1 MPMQTPVLSVN
12 HRTFYFEIIHRE
24 IVLFFKQLLVH
35 QLCPTR
41 QALRFLGC
49 SVVIEVSWLQWVLP
63 RYLHQVGL
71 GCFLQLGQNMAAT
84 AQWRAVHLEHL
95 GSERRKTPFFSVVE
109 ETGELAKVP
118 GCHFSLYLKTNHL
131 FSGLNA
137 LKSSQNST
145 ENLTKLAQGFP
156 TLKPSSW
163 AQAYTEAVLPTPG
176 GPVMR
181 TVLHSGRPPSPS
193 ASVSPRKSPQSH
205 TSYGIYSQRNC
216 VQGFFIFWSI
226 KNCLFKTW
234 KKGHTAAIFS
244 FLFLRCSRLVTD
256 SFLFPF
262 LQPAARQN
270 DFFFFTEF
278 KSKLRMKIKG
288 NVTFAV
294 FSQRQHCRWLHLNSE
309 GCICQSIEESPKWHL
324 KNRRINKKIQL
335 GIGAIF
341 HYNTFLSGF
350 QSAPF
355 QRLCGG
361 DKCLLSSDIFS
372 FYLL

>member
-1 MPMQTPVLSVN
+1 M
-12 HRTFYFEIIHRE
+12 IG
-24 IVLFFKQLLVH
+24 LFILKLFTEKLLRFKQLLVH

-71 GCFLQLGQNMAAT
+71 GCLLKLGQNMAAT

-95 GSERRKTPFFSVVE
+95 GSERRKTPFFSLNLWIFCD
-109 ETGELAKVP
+109 TGSSLWWRKQGNSPRFLDANCS
-118 GCHFSLYLKTNHL
+118 GFHFSLYLKTNHL

-137 LKSSQNST
+137 LKSSSNST

-205 TSYGIYSQRNC
+205 TSYGSYSQRNC
-216 VQGFFIFWSI
+216 IQGFFLFIF
-226 KNCLFKTW
+226 F
-234 KKGHTAAIFS
+234 
-244 FLFLRCSRLVTD
+244 D
-256 SFLFPF
+256 
-262 LQPAARQN
+262 
-270 DFFFFTEF
+270 
-278 KSKLRMKIKG
+278 
-288 NVTFAV
+288 
-294 FSQRQHCRWLHLNSE
+294 
-309 GCICQSIEESPKWHL
+309 QSIIANL
-324 KNRRINKKIQL
+324 KPEKK
-335 GIGAIF
+335 A
-341 HYNTFLSGF
+341 T
-350 QSAPF
+350 A
-355 QRLCGG
+355 
-361 DKCLLSSDIFS
+361 LLSSLSFSPGALVSSQTAFCFHFFNQLHDKMIFFPQS
-372 FYLL
+372 SSSNYGWK